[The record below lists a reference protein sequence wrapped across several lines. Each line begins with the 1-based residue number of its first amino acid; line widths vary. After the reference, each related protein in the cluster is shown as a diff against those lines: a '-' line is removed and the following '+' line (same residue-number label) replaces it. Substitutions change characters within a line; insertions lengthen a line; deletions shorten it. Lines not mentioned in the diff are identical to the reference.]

1 MNTEQMAGEVGVKK
15 KLLNTKR
22 NQRNDGGSPERR
34 AFKNDFLYDDME
46 YFNNTLAVPASWLID
61 EGIMSEDNYRNLTNR
76 NRINVVRRGCRN
88 TPALVAY
95 DSMPERFKSEI
106 SKRIGGDPYKQA
118 QINQLEIRIEPNII
132 ASDFFDNYKLTDG
145 RNLPKETRREYY
157 ANAIVLDAIHT
168 LINDKR
174 SKHSALGH
182 KTSRAWEQISEA
194 VQELDRSKYPHAL
207 PANFRRLE
215 ERYKKYMKEGVE
227 SLIHK
232 NFTNKNAAKVD
243 DDVKEAVLA
252 ELLADPRNLDNA
264 QVARFYN
271 TMSGAAGW
279 KSITAATVAN
289 WRDEFDTNIYAGRR
303 GSVAFSNK
311 KGMQVKRSAPSCP
324 LYFWTMDGWDV
335 ELLFQKTET
344 NKNTGYSNTTYHHRV
359 TVVVVLDAMNK
370 YPVGY
375 AIGLHESPDLIKMAL
390 RNAAK
395 HTQELFGKMYRTHQV
410 QSDRY
415 QIKNLTPFYEI
426 IADKSTPARAKNS
439 KAKIIEPYFNH
450 LNKDYCQLQTNWAG
464 FGITSKKESQPN
476 NEYLNKYKKDFPD
489 YDGVCAQVVDIIEKE
504 RAAKLE
510 QYLQKWSEMP
520 EADKVEFK
528 TENYLLAFGETLK
541 HSRTDKETTV
551 MMQDNGIKVTING
564 IKHEYDCFDLA
575 LRDHYSTQWKIKY
588 DPSDVSKVLAVNAD
602 ETLRFILDEK
612 YVQPMALKDRKP
624 GDSGELQKVRE
635 FNASLDKQA
644 IDFRAQNIEKMASVM
659 PLMLQNDTLG
669 KLMLTDSHGQHKDR
683 RNDSRRDKSQ
693 EPRTKIQN
701 RAVDVEVEDEETDFR
716 LNKY

>member
-1 MNTEQMAGEVGVKK
+1 
-15 KLLNTKR
+15 
-22 NQRNDGGSPERR
+22 
-34 AFKNDFLYDDME
+34 ME
-46 YFNNTLAVPASWLID
+46 YYNNTLTVEVDWLVS
-61 EGIMSEDNYRNLTNR
+61 EGIITADNLRQLSSRDRVN
-76 NRINVVRRGCRN
+76 IVRRGCRN

-106 SKRIGGDPYKQA
+106 SKRVGGDPYKQA
-118 QINQLEIRIEPNII
+118 QINQLEIRIESNVQT
-132 ASDFFDNYKLTDG
+132 SDFFETYKLTDG
-145 RNLPKETRREYY
+145 RNLPKNTIREYY
-157 ANAIVLDAIHT
+157 ANAIVLDAIQK

-174 SKHSALGH
+174 SKHSTLGH
-182 KTSRAWEQISEA
+182 GTKRAWEQISEA

-207 PANFRRLE
+207 PANSRRLE
-215 ERYKKYMKEGVE
+215 ERYKKYQKEGIE

-232 NFTNKNAAKVD
+232 NFTNKNASKVD

-264 QVARFYN
+264 QVMTFYN
-271 TMSGAAGW
+271 TFAKISGAQT
-279 KSITAATVAN
+279 ITAATVAN

-324 LYFWTMDGWDV
+324 LYFWSMDGWDV
-335 ELLFQKTET
+335 ELLFQKLTKRIVRDKITKQEKTYET
-344 NKNTGYSNTTYHHRV
+344 TTYHHRP
-359 TVVVVLDAMNK
+359 TVVVVLDAFNK

-375 AIGLHESPDLIKMAL
+375 AIGIHESPDLIKMAL

-395 HTQELFGKMYRTHQV
+395 HTQELFGTMYRTHQV

-426 IADKSTPARAKNS
+426 IADKSTPARAKNA
-439 KAKIIEPYFNH
+439 KAKIIEPYFKH
-450 LNKDYCQLQTNWAG
+450 LNKVYCQLQTNWAG

-489 YDGVCAQVVDIIEKE
+489 YDGVCAQVVEIIEKE
-504 RAAKLE
+504 RADKLE

-528 TENYLLAFGETLK
+528 TENFLLAFGETLK

-551 MMQDNGIKVTING
+551 MMQDNGLKVTING
-564 IKHEYDCFDLA
+564 IKREYDCFDLA
-575 LRDHYSTQWKIKY
+575 LRDHYSVQWKIKY
-588 DPSDVSKVLAVNAD
+588 DPTDVSKVLAVNSD
-602 ETLRFILDEK
+602 ESLRFVLEEK
-612 YVQPMALKDRKP
+612 YIQPMALKDRKP

-635 FNASLDKQA
+635 FNASLEKQA
-644 IDFRAQNIEKMASVM
+644 TDFRAQNIEKMASVM

-683 RNDSRRDKSQ
+683 RNDGRRVAPKS
-693 EPRTKIQN
+693 PKGDLKI
-701 RAVDVEVEDEETDFR
+701 RAVDVQPEDEESDFR
-716 LNKY
+716 NQLY

>member
-1 MNTEQMAGEVGVKK
+1 M
-15 KLLNTKR
+15 
-22 NQRNDGGSPERR
+22 D
-34 AFKNDFLYDDME
+34 Y
-46 YFNNTLAVPASWLID
+46 YNNTLTVEARWLID
-61 EGIMSEDNYRNLTNR
+61 EGIMSESNYKLLAHRD
-76 NRINVVRRGCRN
+76 RINVVRQGCRN
-88 TPALVAY
+88 TPALVAF

-106 SKRIGGDPYKQA
+106 SRRIGGDPYKQA
-118 QINQLEIRIEPNII
+118 QINQLEIRIEPNVQT
-132 ASDFFDNYKLTDG
+132 SDFFETYKLTDG
-145 RNLPKETRREYY
+145 RNLPKNTIREYY

-174 SKHSALGH
+174 SKHSTLGH
-182 KTSRAWEQISEA
+182 GTKRAWEQISEG

-207 PANFRRLE
+207 PANSRRLE
-215 ERYKKYMKEGVE
+215 DRYKKYQKEGIE

-264 QVARFYN
+264 QVMTFYN
-271 TMSGAAGW
+271 TFAKISGAQT
-279 KSITAATVAN
+279 ITAATVAN

-335 ELLFQKTET
+335 ELLFQKTEI
-344 NKNTGYSNTTYHHRV
+344 KQKTGYQTTTYHHRP
-359 TVVVVLDAMNK
+359 TVVVVLDAFNK

-375 AIGLHESPDLIKMAL
+375 AIGIHESPDLIKMAL

-395 HTQELFGKMYRTHQV
+395 HTQELFGTMYRTHQV

-426 IADKSTPARAKNS
+426 IADKSTPARAKNA
-439 KAKIIEPYFNH
+439 KAKIIEPYFKH
-450 LNKDYCQLQTNWAG
+450 LNKGYCQLQTNWAG

-489 YDGVCAQVVDIIEKE
+489 YDGVCAQVVEIIEKE
-504 RAAKLE
+504 RADKLE
-510 QYLQKWSEMP
+510 QYLQKWNEMP

-528 TENYLLAFGETLK
+528 TENFLLAFGETLK

-551 MMQDNGIKVTING
+551 MIQDNGIKVTING
-564 IKHEYDCFDLA
+564 IKREYDCFELA
-575 LRDHYSTQWKIKY
+575 FRDHYSTQWKIKY
-588 DPSDVSKVLAVNAD
+588 DPTDVSKVLAINSD
-602 ETLRFILDEK
+602 ETLRFMLEEK

-624 GDSGELQKVRE
+624 GDSGELQRVRDFKDLQE
-635 FNASLDKQA
+635 KQA
-644 IDFRAQNIEKMASVM
+644 TDFRAQNIEKMVSVM
-659 PLMLQNDTLG
+659 PLMLQNDTLS

-683 RNDSRRDKSQ
+683 RNDGRRQIPNSQ
-693 EPRTKIQN
+693 MGALKKK
-701 RAVDVEVEDEETDFR
+701 AVDAEVEDEETDFR
-716 LNKY
+716 NLY